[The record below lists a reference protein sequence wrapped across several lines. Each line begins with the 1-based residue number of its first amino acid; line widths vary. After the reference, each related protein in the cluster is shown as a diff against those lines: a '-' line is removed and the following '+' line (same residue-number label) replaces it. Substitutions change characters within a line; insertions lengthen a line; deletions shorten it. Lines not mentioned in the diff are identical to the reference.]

1 MRLEESVVEVKI
13 VRCKGETVG
22 LSNEMNALW
31 TEHQC
36 GELMCYQ
43 VQPNKTKCE
52 AEGRRNGLDGSL
64 QDGRHARLSLGWG
77 GHEVIVTPAR
87 VDFF

>member
-1 MRLEESVVEVKI
+1 
-13 VRCKGETVG
+13 
-22 LSNEMNALW
+22 MNALW

-64 QDGRHARLSLGWG
+64 QDGRHARLALGWCG
-77 GHEVIVTPAR
+77 NEVIVTATR
-87 VDFF
+87 VDFFKLCRGKGLGVVPESAKSPKAVVQ